1 MLYATTSS
9 PVTGGKPRLECCFK
23 MPVPAARAE
32 GHSVKGVFSKPYP
45 QPTGRPQGSGTGSDT
60 FALLDGRDRV
70 TSWEEARAYFPEGPP
85 SHGQWELGRVV
96 AVTLLF
102 RAVNGFGVI

>member
-1 MLYATTSS
+1 
-9 PVTGGKPRLECCFK
+9 
-23 MPVPAARAE
+23 MPIPAARAE

-70 TSWEEARAYFPEGPP
+70 TSWEEARAYFPEGAPGFLGPP
-85 SHGQWELGRVV
+85 SHGQWEPEGVV

-102 RAVNGFGVI
+102 RAANGFGVI